1 MCLLTGNKVVER
13 WNGIVYQIVVLTALQ
28 LIYLTHIYLNLEL
41 ETRINNV
48 RQLLDRVSG
57 IIACVH

>member
-13 WNGIVYQIVVLTALQ
+13 WNGIVYQIVVLTELQ
-28 LIYLTHIYLNLEL
+28 LIYLRNIYLNLEL

-48 RQLLDRVSG
+48 GR
-57 IIACVH
+57 